1 MNVSMTRPRI
11 LRLLRIAA
19 SVVCLI
25 LCGLLVALWERSY
38 YPPSLR
44 LQILSMNRPP
54 YFASLDIASWK
65 GVVSLS
71 YKPPQLKLEVQCL
84 LLLLLFGTLAGLPWV
99 QRSRRFSLRAFLIIM
114 MLIAVMLGIGVGMR

>member
-25 LCGLLVALWERSY
+25 LCGLLVALWVRSY

-44 LQILSMNRPP
+44 LQVLSMNRPP
-54 YFASLDIASWK
+54 YLASLDIASWK

-99 QRSRRFSLRAFLIIM
+99 QWSRRFSLRAFLIIM